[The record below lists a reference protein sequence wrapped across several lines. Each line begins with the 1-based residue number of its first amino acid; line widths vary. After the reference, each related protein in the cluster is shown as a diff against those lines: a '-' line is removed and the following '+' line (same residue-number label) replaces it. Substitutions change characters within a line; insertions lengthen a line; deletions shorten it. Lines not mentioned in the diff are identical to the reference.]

1 MNLCRASVKYMS
13 GPISAVGVTE
23 ARPADRR
30 VGGGSR
36 PTTALHDLR
45 VAPIPVRVAKTL
57 LVPHHYLHS
66 IPGGTLL
73 AFGVFVGAKL
83 LGSLTLGAGPMN
95 AHRLVAGA
103 VREDAITLTRFWL
116 DDKLPRNS
124 ESRVLGIV
132 LRSLRRHT
140 TLRFVLTYA
149 DPSANHVGTVYM
161 AGGWLYVG
169 LSEATPLYDLG
180 DGVARH
186 SRTVAHAYGTHS
198 LKHFARH
205 GVDVRVVPQASK
217 HRYVYPLD
225 PTVRQR
231 LTVRVLPNPKREDPS

>member
-1 MNLCRASVKYMS
+1 M
-13 GPISAVGVTE
+13 GAVGVTE
-23 ARPADRR
+23 ARPADQR
-30 VGGGSR
+30 VRGGSS

-45 VAPIPVRVAKTL
+45 VAPVPLRVAKP
-57 LVPHHYLHS
+57 LVVANHYLHS
-66 IPGGTLL
+66 LPGGTVL
-73 AFGVFVGAKL
+73 AFGVFLGARL
-83 LGSLTLGAGPMN
+83 LGALTLGVGPKN
-95 AHRLVAGA
+95 GHRLVEGA
-103 VREDAITLTRFWL
+103 VPNDVITLSRFWL
-116 DDKLPRNS
+116 ADELPLNS
-124 ESRVLGIV
+124 ESRVIAVV
-132 LRSLRRHT
+132 LRSLRRHSSYR
-140 TLRFVLTYA
+140 LVIAYA
-149 DPSANHVGTVYM
+149 DPSANHVGTIYM

>member
-1 MNLCRASVKYMS
+1 M
-13 GPISAVGVTE
+13 SAVGVAE

-45 VAPIPVRVAKTL
+45 VAPVPLRVAKAL

-66 IPGGTLL
+66 VPGGTLM
-73 AFGVFVGAKL
+73 AFGIFLGARL
-83 LGSLTLGAGPMN
+83 LGALTLGVGPKN
-95 AHRLVAGA
+95 GHRLVKDAGPDD
-103 VREDAITLTRFWL
+103 VITLTRFWL
-116 DDKLPRNS
+116 DDALPRNS

-140 TLRFVLTYA
+140 SLRFVLTYA
-149 DPSANHVGTVYM
+149 DPSADHVGTVYM
-161 AGGWLYVG
+161 AGGWMYVG

-186 SRTVAHAYGTHS
+186 SRTVAHALGTHS

-205 GVDVRVVPQASK
+205 GVEVRVVPQARK
-217 HRYVYPLD
+217 HRYVYLLD
-225 PTVRQR
+225 PTVRNQ
-231 LTVRVLPNPKREDPS
+231 LLVPVLPFPKREDPS